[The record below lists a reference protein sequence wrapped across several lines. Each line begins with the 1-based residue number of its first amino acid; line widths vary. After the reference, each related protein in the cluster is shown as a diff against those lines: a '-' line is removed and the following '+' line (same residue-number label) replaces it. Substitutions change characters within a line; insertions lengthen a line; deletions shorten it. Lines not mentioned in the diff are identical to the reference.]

1 MKKRLVMH
9 LGLVLLALGH
19 AGVAAAAMEDAR
31 AIVER
36 ANVASYYA
44 GDDGR
49 SAARMLIEDGNG
61 NRQQRQFTLLRKD
74 VSDGGDQR
82 YLVVFSRPADIRGT
96 VFRVNGNRQQRQF
109 TLLRKD
115 VSDGGD
121 QRYLVV
127 FSRPAD
133 IRGTVFRVEKHVGAD
148 DDRWLYLP
156 ALDLVKRIA
165 AGDKR
170 TSFVGSHFFY
180 EDISGRGLDEDN
192 HRLVETTDTH
202 YIIESTPK
210 APDEVAFARYR
221 TWIDRES
228 FLPMKTEY
236 QRQSGEVY
244 RRMEV
249 TRVETIDG
257 YPTGTEVRMSD
268 LDSGGY
274 TITQFRFSQYDVG
287 LPDDIFS
294 ERSLRNPPRRWLRR
308 SE

>member
-1 MKKRLVMH
+1 MKKRLVTH
-9 LGLVLLALGH
+9 LALVLLALGH
-19 AGVAAAAMEDAR
+19 ASVAAAAMDDAR

-49 SAARMLIEDGNG
+49 SAARMLIEDG
-61 NRQQRQFTLLRKD
+61 
-74 VSDGGDQR
+74 
-82 YLVVFSRPADIRGT
+82 
-96 VFRVNGNRQQRQF
+96 NGNRQQRQF

-180 EDISGRGLDEDN
+180 EDISGRGLDEDS
-192 HRLVETTDTH
+192 HRLVETTDEH

-210 APDEVAFARYR
+210 APAEVAFARYR